1 MNNHESNLNPIVT
14 ANPYIDEAFHL
25 IPITPSHPPNLFDLK
40 KKVQSNTS
48 AKRNVDDQY
57 SRSNK
62 RQDVDGRDRSYD
74 RSISNRNEP
83 QTSIRHSII
92 PNQTATTR
100 NDRTIT
106 IQQTVSFIRKNQD
119 VDPQLWKDLKNI
131 VIQKA
136 KLQDYNQFSHKSLN
150 DKILEIK
157 NQFRTID
164 PSQLSKAR
172 LVSNPYEGIGSSCF
186 MNRSAVKMANLDKLF
201 GLLPKI
207 QTTKFNFADI
217 CSGPGG
223 FTEYIFWRCNKR
235 RVPVHGYGLT
245 LHGNQD
251 FNLSNMVFQPPAGS
265 FTPHYGKDKTGD
277 IYHNENILDFSK
289 AVLQGAPIGVD
300 LVLADGG
307 FSVLGDEQ
315 YQEEH
320 SKQLLLTQ
328 ILSMFTILKKGGNF
342 VLKCFD
348 ILTPFTIECLYILY
362 LFFEKI
368 AIIKPITS
376 RPANSERY
384 IVCMNLTH
392 PSPQDLIDYLMQVN
406 SKLNDLKPD
415 NRSNSS
421 GHKRHQ
427 NGFISKQEKID
438 LELLDMTDFLSI
450 DNIIKVDDFIDP
462 IEGSNMKLAV
472 KQKEALDDLLAYAT
486 QTQVEGWDQVGIASQ
501 CCKEWDIPF
510 IQK

>member
-1 MNNHESNLNPIVT
+1 MNNHENNLNPIVT

-74 RSISNRNEP
+74 RPISNRNEP

-201 GLLPKI
+201 GLLPKT

-328 ILSMFTILKKGGNF
+328 ILSI
-342 VLKCFD
+342 
-348 ILTPFTIECLYILY
+348 
-362 LFFEKI
+362 
-368 AIIKPITS
+368 
-376 RPANSERY
+376 Y

-415 NRSNSS
+415 KRSNSS

-462 IEGSNMKLAV
+462 IEGTV

-486 QTQVEGWDQVGIASQ
+486 QTQVEGWDKVGIASQ